1 MLKPFVFFACAIL
14 LTKTTMA
21 QAPSTRRYRDVVF
34 SDIGIDKDQS
44 YNPDAPNEL
53 KKAYLFDLYQPK
65 GDEST
70 TARPLIIW
78 MHGGGFKYGSK
89 TSKGVKVW
97 SKNFAQ
103 RGYVCASINY
113 RLGSINTLLHFDDMI
128 KAAFYATQ
136 DAKMAVAYF
145 RKNAAK
151 YQIDPNKI
159 ILGGNSAGGF
169 MALDAAYSKNQDF
182 GRMADIPDEEIK
194 KSGLH
199 DEPIY
204 AVINYWGGIF
214 NLGWLKNSK
223 TPIISVHGS
232 KDSLVPI
239 THKSAPLNG
248 SLDIHNAADK
258 LGIPNTLKI
267 YEGYSHELQ
276 KHFNP
281 FFEGSNAEARWLE
294 AAQFTAD
301 YLYVMINK
309 VD

>member
-1 MLKPFVFFACAIL
+1 MSTVVQ
-14 LTKTTMA
+14 A
-21 QAPSTRRYRDVVF
+21 QVQPNLRYRDVVF
-34 SDIGIDKDQS
+34 TDISIDKDLS
-44 YNPDAPNEL
+44 YNPNAPNEQ
-53 KKAYLFDLYQPK
+53 KKAYLFDLYQPN
-65 GDEST
+65 GDDQKT
-70 TARPLIIW
+70 MRPLIIW

-113 RLGSINTLLHFDDMI
+113 RLSKLNTLFKFEALL
-128 KAAFYATQ
+128 KASFYATQ
-136 DAKMAVAYF
+136 DVKLAVTYF

-151 YQIDPNKI
+151 YHIDPDKI

-169 MALDAAYSKNQDF
+169 MALEAAYSKNQDF

-194 KSGLH
+194 KSGLPE
-199 DEPIY
+199 EPIY

-214 NLGWLKNSK
+214 NLEWLKNGK

-248 SLDIHNAADK
+248 SLDIHNAADQ
-258 LGIPNTLKI
+258 LHIPNTLKI

-281 FFEGSNAEARWLE
+281 FFEGHYAEGRWLE

-301 YLYVMINK
+301 YLYVMMGNK
-309 VD
+309 